1 MLLTAES
8 SRLCGISI
16 STSSGRLCCLGLCRN
31 ALQVSGAHGVPVW
44 SERGLCLALGNWWQ
58 KDQAQGDVKASLASM
73 SSYSLL
79 QLWRDPAL

>member
-31 ALQVSGAHGVPVW
+31 TLQVSEAHGVPVW
-44 SERGLCLALGNWWQ
+44 SEQGLWAG
-58 KDQAQGDVKASLASM
+58 A
-73 SSYSLL
+73 
-79 QLWRDPAL
+79 